1 MATLPRKG
9 RLTRERRE
17 ALELLADIPHGVA
30 EDLLVLAH
38 GFNSDMIAGLVSTG
52 LATAWR
58 ETIRAGGKTT
68 EVVRIRIT
76 EAGQDA
82 LKAR

>member
-9 RLTRERRE
+9 RLTREQRE
-17 ALELLADIPHGVA
+17 ALELLADIPHGVT
-30 EDLLVLAH
+30 ESLLVLAH
-38 GFNSDMIAGLVSTG
+38 GFNSDVIAGLVSTG
-52 LATAWR
+52 LATARR
-58 ETIRAGGKTT
+58 ETIRAGGKPA

-82 LKAR
+82 LRA